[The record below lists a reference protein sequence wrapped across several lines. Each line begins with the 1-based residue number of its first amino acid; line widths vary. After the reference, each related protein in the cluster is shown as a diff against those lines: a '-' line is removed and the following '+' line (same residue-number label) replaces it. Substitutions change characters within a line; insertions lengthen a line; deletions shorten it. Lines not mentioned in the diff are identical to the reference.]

1 MIKKSLAIELLYFFF
16 LAVLTAVAGAYYHGN
31 NEGRSFLFVQI
42 ISYFALYLVLF
53 KTGESLLQIISAH
66 PHWGRWS
73 SLFAYSKKN
82 IVCISAF
89 LFSIYFFYLFIR
101 FPGVCGADT
110 VNQITDLVTG
120 SAPLTE
126 SGMKGRVEISALL
139 NDHHPVLTTLVFTL
153 FYKFGQLIGNPNW
166 GMFFYNLIQI
176 VILAILFAVI
186 ICSMDRYHIPRP
198 VALFSL
204 FFYASPLIASFAI
217 SMLKDSLFSLF
228 FVLYYI
234 TFINCVISANDL
246 ELGHRGNWTKLILYS
261 VLIALLNKKGMYL
274 VLFSNSCLLILQRG
288 KERLHALVSVLL
300 PVFVIVIFLGKILF
314 PLLNIY
320 PGGKQEALGFAFQQT
335 ALAMI
340 EKPESFTKEE
350 TDVFFSIL
358 ELSREEL
365 PDVYDPSSVD
375 AIKSYFNGAAADKLL
390 LTYLKQWAAHFF
402 KTPISY
408 IKATFSVNGGFIAPV
423 KTHNL
428 YFQVHWRAFIQAFSQ
443 PKRLTFARDL
453 ANQAITWFMNIPLVS
468 ALSQDSLYMFAFPS
482 FSFYVFCKRKQW
494 RNLIFLAPMLAN
506 LLFLLMGPICW
517 TRYGLCQLYTFPLL
531 LALTAQTIH
540 TEALFEKE
548 NGNHE
553 VLQNR

>member
-1 MIKKSLAIELLYFFF
+1 M
-16 LAVLTAVAGAYYHGN
+16 
-31 NEGRSFLFVQI
+31 SFLLFQI
-42 ISYFALYLVLF
+42 ISCFALCLVLF

-89 LFSIYFFYLFIR
+89 LFSIYFIYLLIR

-120 SAPLTE
+120 SAPLAE
-126 SGMKGRVEISALL
+126 SGTKGRMEISALL

-153 FYKFGQLIGNPNW
+153 FYRFGQLIGNPNW

-204 FFYASPLIASFAI
+204 FFYASPVIASFAV

-234 TFINCVISANDL
+234 SFINCVMSAKDL
-246 ELGHRGNWTKLILYS
+246 EPGHRGSWTKLILYS

-288 KERLHALVSVLL
+288 KKRLHALVSVLL

-365 PDVYDPSSVD
+365 PDVYDPGSVD
-375 AIKSYFNGAAADKLL
+375 AIKSFFNDAAADKLL

-408 IKATFSVNGGFIAPV
+408 IRATFSVNGGFIAPV
-423 KTHNL
+423 KSHNL
-428 YFQVHWRAFIQAFSQ
+428 YRQVHWDASIQAFYQ
-443 PKRLTFARDL
+443 PARLAFARDF
-453 ANQAITWFMNIPLVS
+453 ADQAITWFMNIPLMS
-468 ALSQDSLYMFAFPS
+468 ALSQDSLYMFGFPS
-482 FSFYVFCKRKQW
+482 FSFYVFCKKKQW
-494 RNLIFLAPMLAN
+494 KNLVFLAPMFAN

-531 LALTAQTIH
+531 LALTAQTTHVEI
-540 TEALFEKE
+540 
-548 NGNHE
+548 
-553 VLQNR
+553 VQ